1 MASTMCALLAAAQGG
16 RGLQV
21 HAGGEEPIGAGDHDR
36 AGLAARELLAHLV
49 ALRQQ
54 VEVEGVRGRAVD
66 ADDRDVAR
74 LLDVNVLW
82 QRWQGTAARR

>member
-1 MASTMCALLAAAQGG
+1 
-16 RGLQV
+16 
-21 HAGGEEPIGAGDHDR
+21 
-36 AGLAARELLAHLV
+36 V

-54 VEVEGVRGRAVD
+54 IEVEGVRGRTVD

-82 QRWQGTAARR
+82 QRRQSTAARR

>member
-1 MASTMCALLAAAQGG
+1 VTLG
-16 RGLQV
+16 
-21 HAGGEEPIGAGDHDR
+21 
-36 AGLAARELLAHLV
+36 
-49 ALRQQ
+49 QQ
-54 VEVEGVRGRAVD
+54 IAIEGVRGRTVD